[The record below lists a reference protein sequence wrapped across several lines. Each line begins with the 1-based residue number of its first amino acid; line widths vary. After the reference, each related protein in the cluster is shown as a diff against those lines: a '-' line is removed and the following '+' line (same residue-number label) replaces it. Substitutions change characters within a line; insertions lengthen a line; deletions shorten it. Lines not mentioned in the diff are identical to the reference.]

1 MSVSISLLL
10 LEVHQCDDSKDTC
23 CKQAGLENTF
33 LRNER
38 GRSSAQVSKCLWIMS
53 LPGSPHCLF
62 AAAALLLQPGGPDGE
77 EARRDTLMEMLRLL
91 EALRT
96 RRRRRSS
103 SGLGQEV
110 HRVPPAVREALA
122 EEPRLQLQLL
132 PEEAD
137 GHLQDV
143 SLLQLGVGLLLVEL
157 LLQDDLEL
165 VDAAVDAIPSHFFH
179 HRFSQLEKAK

>member
-1 MSVSISLLL
+1 MELLL
-10 LEVHQCDDSKDTC
+10 
-23 CKQAGLENTF
+23 
-33 LRNER
+33 
-38 GRSSAQVSKCLWIMS
+38 
-53 LPGSPHCLF
+53 
-62 AAAALLLQPGGPDGE
+62 
-77 EARRDTLMEMLRLL
+77 LL

-96 RRRRRSS
+96 RSRRRRSC

-122 EEPRLQLQLL
+122 KEARLQLQLL
-132 PEEAD
+132 PQEAD

-165 VDAAVDAIPSHFFH
+165 VDAAVDAIPPHFFH
-179 HRFSQLEKAK
+179 HWFSQLEKAKMYNVNNQTNK